1 MLHEVGKQQN
11 KGTWFLKAAGVGRRK
26 AKARGQLVTCVK
38 RKNKEEPLLRTE
50 ESEPAQAEWEAAGGE
65 KFTACLIA
73 GGATVPLCTQNPV
86 NSTEVPA
93 C

>member
-1 MLHEVGKQQN
+1 M
-11 KGTWFLKAAGVGRRK
+11 
-26 AKARGQLVTCVK
+26 
-38 RKNKEEPLLRTE
+38 LRTG
-50 ESEPAQAEWEAAGGE
+50 ESEPAQAEWEAAGAG